1 MLQEIILSRGGRNK
15 RKVEIRDG
23 LARRMKKREQ
33 KDEMRKGETGE
44 RYKVV
49 GKREGVK
56 KKEKTTRG
64 RKRYR

>member
-1 MLQEIILSRGGRNK
+1 
-15 RKVEIRDG
+15 
-23 LARRMKKREQ
+23 MKKREQ